1 MKIILN
7 SKEEFVDRERLT
19 VSDLL
24 NLKNF
29 NFKMM
34 VVKLNGQLIKRNEY
48 GETLINDGDDVMVL
62 QLVSGG

>member
-7 SKEEFVDRERLT
+7 SKDELVDRERLT

-34 VVKLNGQLIKRNEY
+34 VVKINGQLIKRNEY
-48 GETLINDGDDVMVL
+48 GETLISDGDDVMVL